1 MSMTTNSSVRVT
13 SPNDIHQN
21 PENPR
26 LVFREKDLAELE
38 DSIASNGILVPLTV
52 YQSSAGNLVLLDG
65 ERRWRCAKK
74 LGLHRV
80 PIIVQPEPT
89 LMQNIMMM
97 FAIHNA
103 RSDWD
108 PLPTALKLRQLEEL
122 YVENEGRSPTESQL
136 AQLASLSR
144 GEVRRLKN
152 ILALPKAYLD
162 LIKAEQDLPRSEQSL
177 TVDHLLEVT
186 RGAAALARQGILDY
200 SDQGQ
205 LEQALISK
213 FQKKALT
220 STVEPRLLTRMA
232 RAVERGDI
240 PARTIRDYVDRL
252 VEDPTF
258 TIQNAFDATVR
269 RSEDEHNLELSTR
282 RLIKGVNELSRKE
295 SLSQS
300 SELALKELRD
310 VLNKLFR
317 D

>member
-1 MSMTTNSSVRVT
+1 MDSTANVRVA
-13 SPNDIHQN
+13 SPNEIRPN

-26 LVFREKDLAELE
+26 LVFREKELLELE
-38 DSIASNGILVPLTV
+38 SSIAANGILVPLTV
-52 YQSSAGNLVLLDG
+52 YESSSGELILLDG

-108 PLPTALKLRQLEEL
+108 PFPTALKLRQLEEL
-122 YVENEGRSPTESQL
+122 YEKNEGRIPTESQL

-152 ILALPKAYLD
+152 ILGLPKDYLRFIED
-162 LIKAEQDLPRSEQSL
+162 EQDLPRAEQNL

-186 RGAAALARQGILDY
+186 RGGKALARQEIVSHDE
-200 SDQGQ
+200 QGQ
-205 LEQALISK
+205 LERALISK
-213 FQKKALT
+213 FRANTLT

-232 RAVERGDI
+232 RAVEREDVP
-240 PARTIRDYVDRL
+240 PAVVRRAIERL
-252 VEDPTF
+252 IDDD
-258 TIQNAFDATVR
+258 AFTVR
-269 RSEDEHNLELSTR
+269 DAYAASVERAEQEHNLGLATR
-282 RLIKGVNELSRKE
+282 RLIGDVSGLGQADDLSE
-295 SLSQS
+295 SIKTTLR
-300 SELALKELRD
+300 ELRD
-310 VLNKLFR
+310 ILNDLLR

>member
-1 MSMTTNSSVRVT
+1 MESGANVQVA
-13 SPNDIHQN
+13 SPNDIRPN

-26 LVFREKDLAELE
+26 LVFREKELLELE
-38 DSIASNGILVPLTV
+38 SSIAANGILVPLTV
-52 YQSSAGNLVLLDG
+52 YESSSGGFVLLDG

-108 PLPTALKLRQLEEL
+108 PFPTALKLHQLEQL
-122 YVENEGRSPTESQL
+122 YEKNEGRTPTESQL

-152 ILALPKAYLD
+152 ILRLPDEYLQIIRD
-162 LIKAEQDLPRSEQSL
+162 EQELPRADQTL

-186 RGAAALARQGILDY
+186 RGGKALARQEIVS
-200 SDQGQ
+200 SDERED
-205 LEQALISK
+205 LERVLIDK
-213 FQKKALT
+213 FQGSTLT

-232 RAVERGDI
+232 RAVER
-240 PARTIRDYVDRL
+240 
-252 VEDPTF
+252 EDVPTEV
-258 TIQNAFDATVR
+258 VR
-269 RSEDEHNLELSTR
+269 RSVQRLVDDPNFTVRDAYRDSVERAEQQHNLEMAAR
-282 RLIKGVNELSRKE
+282 RLVSSVAELAQGDELSE
-295 SLSQS
+295 PTLASLR
-300 SELALKELRD
+300 ELRD
-310 VLNKLFR
+310 TLDELLR
-317 D
+317 G